1 MRGFTS
7 IEAALYERNQIS
19 YYLEGELALLC
30 LDVEMRRRNNNTFGA
45 CDLMANWSAATPSIR
60 RTLMRWAWITATSGH
75 AGICPGGENMGPY
88 LDRLVKQRN
97 HPNLQRALSTF
108 RLKLVPHASDK
119 EGKGWLGVGLKEN
132 AGRVLITTYHAG
144 SPLRELTQVG
154 DEVLAVDGVR
164 VKSVGHLKKLIAGRT
179 ADELSLDV
187 VHEGIM
193 SSVSLTLPASP
204 QHGVS
209 LKGKGNERWR
219 DWIRTRQA
227 P

>member
-1 MRGFTS
+1 M
-7 IEAALYERNQIS
+7 
-19 YYLEGELALLC
+19 
-30 LDVEMRRRNNNTFGA
+30 
-45 CDLMANWSAATPSIR
+45 
-60 RTLMRWAWITATSGH
+60 
-75 AGICPGGENMGPY
+75 
-88 LDRLVKQRN
+88 
-97 HPNLQRALSTF
+97 
-108 RLKLVPHASDK
+108 
-119 EGKGWLGVGLKEN
+119 
-132 AGRVLITTYHAG
+132 
-144 SPLRELTQVG
+144 
-154 DEVLAVDGVR
+154 LAVDGVR

-179 ADELSLDV
+179 ADELSIDV